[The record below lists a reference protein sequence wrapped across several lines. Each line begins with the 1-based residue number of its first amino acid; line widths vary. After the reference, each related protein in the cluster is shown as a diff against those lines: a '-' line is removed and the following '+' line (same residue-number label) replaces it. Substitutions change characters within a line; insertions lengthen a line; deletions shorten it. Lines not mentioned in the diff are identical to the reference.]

1 MKNFVKDIILPL
13 LPSALTIIGWW
24 IVGTRD
30 NNSKKNAIHNKRVEA
45 ATELIDKILDD
56 AKSFYLQSGSTPA
69 AQSTRSLIISNFKKL
84 SSIINL
90 LLKEL
95 NPSDKNSL
103 SSTFIEYKKIVTGG
117 EFETPSRNA
126 VASSNQFY
134 SDIDS
139 FYNELYIELE
149 KTYKI

>member
-1 MKNFVKDIILPL
+1 M
-13 LPSALTIIGWW
+13 
-24 IVGTRD
+24 
-30 NNSKKNAIHNKRVEA
+30 
-45 ATELIDKILDD
+45 
-56 AKSFYLQSGSTPA
+56 
-69 AQSTRSLIISNFKKL
+69 
-84 SSIINL
+84 
-90 LLKEL
+90 KEL